1 MSPELLLDLASKS
14 LALFVPACAAVF
26 CLRLALTARGSL
38 ALAGLMTSLMAMVAL
53 AGMTPWALG
62 PEPAPIPSLLL
73 ALISVAY
80 AGPLCRAKRR
90 RHRFAS
96 NKEAVADTFME
107 DLKTAPPAPMVAFA
121 SKRERVVS
129 RPITQ
134 EPAFRHRPISRPLS
148 SPTTGGEI
156 PADVLIQAERR
167 HAQNTRPT
175 SVRIWFEDQP
185 ASV

>member
-1 MSPELLLDLASKS
+1 MSPEVLLDLASKS
-14 LALFVPACAAVF
+14 IALFVPACAALF
-26 CLRLALTARGSL
+26 CLRLAVTARGSL
-38 ALAGLMTSLMAMVAL
+38 ALAGLMTSLMGMVAL

-73 ALISVAY
+73 ALITVAY

-90 RHRFAS
+90 AHRFEGP
-96 NKEAVADTFME
+96 KDAVADTFME
-107 DLKTAPPAPMVAFA
+107 DLKTAPPSPMVAFT

-129 RPITQ
+129 RPATQ
-134 EPAFRHRPISRPLS
+134 EPAFRHRPVSRPLS
-148 SPTTGGEI
+148 RPTQSGEI
-156 PADVLIQAERR
+156 PADVLIEAERR

-185 ASV
+185 ASA